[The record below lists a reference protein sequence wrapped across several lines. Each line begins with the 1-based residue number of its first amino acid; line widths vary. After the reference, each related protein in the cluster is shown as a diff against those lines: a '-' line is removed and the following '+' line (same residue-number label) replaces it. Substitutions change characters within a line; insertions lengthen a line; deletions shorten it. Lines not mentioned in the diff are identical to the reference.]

1 MILAANLPYELFNR
15 NTSYLRICTLLKYV
29 KQTNIKKKKRSKD
42 DQRQVRCS
50 LWPWLAAILK
60 FWVET
65 KGFLLISVWR
75 RYLQNVIIVSLTE
88 VFSWKNDINL
98 LHYDVMWFA

>member
-29 KQTNIKKKKRSKD
+29 KQTKD
-42 DQRQVRCS
+42 DQRQVRSS
-50 LWPWLAAILK
+50 LWPSLAAILK

-75 RYLQNVIIVSLTE
+75 RYWQNVIIVSLTE